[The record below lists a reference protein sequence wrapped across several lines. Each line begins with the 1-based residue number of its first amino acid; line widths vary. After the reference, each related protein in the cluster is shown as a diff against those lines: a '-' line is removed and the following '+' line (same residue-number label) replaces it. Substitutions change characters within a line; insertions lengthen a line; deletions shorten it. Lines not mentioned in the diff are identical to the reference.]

1 MTNAHPRKA
10 PTRRQLLTRIG
21 TLAGSAALYQ
31 AMTSMGHAQGT
42 DFTAP
47 PVLSG
52 AKRGTRVL
60 VLGAGLAGMLAAYEL
75 RKAGYQVQIL
85 EFQGRA
91 GGRNISLRGGDTVA
105 ELGGATQK
113 VGFASGNY
121 INPGP
126 WRIPYHHQ
134 GLLHYCR
141 EFGVELEPFIELN
154 HNTWLH
160 SSKAF
165 GGKAVRYREYA
176 ADFNG
181 FTAEL
186 LGKAID
192 QHKLDDAVSP
202 DEREHVLTAMRQ
214 WGNLDSGLNYRK
226 GVISSECRGYEK
238 AQGGGLNGEPVPS
251 DPFDRK
257 DVLASGLWTWM
268 AFHERLEMQT
278 TMFQPVGGMDMIGK
292 GFNRQVHDLITL
304 NCKVTSIHQDDKG
317 VSVTYNDMNHGGAV
331 REAKADYCVCT
342 IPLPVLSQL
351 DVQVSAP
358 LKAAIMAVPYGSSVK
373 LGLEFKRRFWEE
385 EDQIYG
391 GISFTDQPISQISYP
406 SHGYFSRGPA
416 VLLGGYMFGPAAYD
430 FAGMTPQER
439 IERALAQ
446 GEVFHPKHYR
456 KEFSNGVS
464 FAWSRVPWS
473 MGCCSMWSEQA
484 RKTHYKALCTMDNR
498 VVLAGEHASYVG
510 CWQEGAILSA
520 LDAVTQLH
528 KRAQGAS

>member
-1 MTNAHPRKA
+1 MTDSHPPKT

-31 AMTSMGHAQGT
+31 AMTTMGHAQGT

-52 AKRGTRVL
+52 ARRGTRVL
-60 VLGAGLAGMLAAYEL
+60 VLGAGLAGMLSAYEL
-75 RKAGYQVQIL
+75 RKAGYAVQVL
-85 EFQGRA
+85 EFQGRS
-91 GGRNISLRGGDTVA
+91 GGRNISLRGGDTVT
-105 ELGGATQK
+105 ELGGAVQK

-141 EFGVELEPFIELN
+141 EFGVELEPFVELN
-154 HNTWLH
+154 HNSWLH
-160 SSKAF
+160 SSTAF
-165 GGKAVRYREYA
+165 DGKPVRYREFSS
-176 ADFNG
+176 DFTG
-181 FTAEL
+181 FTTEL

-192 QHKLDDAVSP
+192 QHKLDDVVDA
-202 DEREHVLTAMRQ
+202 DEREHLRTAMEQ
-214 WGNLDSGLNYRK
+214 WGGLDPDLTYRK
-226 GVISSECRGYEK
+226 GDTSSQRRGYTRP
-238 AQGGGLNGEPVPS
+238 QGGGIDGAPIPS
-251 DPFDRK
+251 DPFARR
-257 DVLASGLWTWM
+257 DVLRSGLWTWM

-304 NCKVTSIHQDDKG
+304 NCKVTSIQQDEHG
-317 VSVTYNDMNHGGAV
+317 VRVMYDDMNHGGVA
-331 REAKADYCVCT
+331 RQAQAEYCVCT
-342 IPLPVLSQL
+342 IPLSILSQM

-358 LKAAIMAVPYGSSVK
+358 LKAAIMAVPYASSVK
-373 LGLEFKRRFWEE
+373 MGMEFRRRFWEE
-385 EDQIYG
+385 DDQIYG

-416 VLLGGYMFGPAAYD
+416 VLLGGYMFGPAAFD
-430 FAGMTPQER
+430 FAGMTPQARLEQ
-439 IERALAQ
+439 ALAQ
-446 GEVFHPKHYR
+446 GEVLHPGTYR

-464 FAWSRVPWS
+464 LAWSRVPWAL
-473 MGCCSMWSEQA
+473 GCCSMWSEQA
-484 RKTHYKALCTMDNR
+484 RKTHYKTLCTMDNR
-498 VVLAGEHASYVG
+498 IVLAGEHASYVG

>member
-60 VLGAGLAGMLAAYEL
+60 VLGAGLAGMLSAYEL
-75 RKAGYQVQIL
+75 RKAGYHVQVL
-85 EFQGRA
+85 EFQNRA
-91 GGRNISLRGGDTVA
+91 GGRNISLRGGDTVT
-105 ELGGATQK
+105 ELGGVTQK

-141 EFGVELEPFIELN
+141 EFGVELEPFVELN
-154 HNTWLH
+154 HNSWLH
-160 SSKAF
+160 SSQAF
-165 GGKAVRYREYA
+165 DGKPVRYREFA
-176 ADFNG
+176 SDFHG

-186 LGKAID
+186 LGKAIN
-192 QHKLDDAVSP
+192 QHKLDDMVSA
-202 DEREHVLTAMRQ
+202 DEHDHIMTAMRR
-214 WGNLDSGLNYRK
+214 WGSLDSGLNYSK
-226 GVISSECRGYEK
+226 GIISSETRGYEK
-238 AQGGGLNGEPVPS
+238 AQGGGINGAPIPSEP
-251 DPFDRK
+251 FARK
-257 DVLASGLWTWM
+257 DVMRSGLWTWL
-268 AFHERLEMQT
+268 AFHERLDMQT

-304 NCKVTSIHQDDKG
+304 NCKVTAIHQDDRG
-317 VSVTYNDMNHGGAV
+317 VTVTYNDMTHGGAV
-331 REAKADYCVCT
+331 REAQADYCVCT
-342 IPLPVLSQL
+342 IPLPILSQL
-351 DVQVSAP
+351 DVQVGAP
-358 LKAAIMAVPYGSSVK
+358 LKAAIMAVPYASSVK

-385 EDQIYG
+385 DDQIYG

-430 FAGMTPQER
+430 FAGMPSQER
-439 IERALAQ
+439 IEHALAQ
-446 GEVFHPKHYR
+446 GEVFHKQYR

-464 FAWSRVPWS
+464 FAWSRVPWT

-498 VVLAGEHASYVG
+498 IVLAGEHASYVG